1 MKQIY
6 ITNIKIDSVRHL
18 KDINIPLFGE
28 KRKNLIITGKNV
40 SEKTSVLEALSIYL
54 KSVADDRS
62 FNDYEDSLVFYK
74 NRLEELKQQNNIQ
87 EINQCEAQ
95 IQFYEDK
102 IQETRKGL
110 KISFNVETADMYR
123 AFQNGNMILAYYS
136 ADRVFKT
143 EEVKNVEKVNFNE
156 KYSINEKPSTKFVK
170 YLVDLKVTQALALT
184 GNKKEKAD
192 QIDEWFQ
199 SLEKLLKSIFGDE
212 SIKLIFDEEQFQ
224 FYISM
229 QNREK
234 FDFNTLS
241 SGYAAILDIVV
252 DIIMRMEKYTN
263 RKFEYRMPGIV
274 LIDEIETH
282 LHLEL
287 QKNILQLLTSF
298 FPNIQ
303 FIVTTHSP
311 FVINSINNAVIY
323 DLENHTLI
331 PNGLNDIPYEGIIES
346 YFNVNL
352 LSKDLEEKFNR
363 YKELVKKEQLEDEDF
378 SEIARLQM
386 FLEEIPDYLALDITT
401 EYQALKLEFERRTDL
416 Q

>member
-28 KRKNLIITGKNV
+28 KRKNLIITGKNG
-40 SEKTSVLEALSIYL
+40 SGKTSVLEALSIYL

-170 YLVDLKVTQALALT
+170 YLVDLKVTQALAC
-184 GNKKEKAD
+184 
-192 QIDEWFQ
+192 
-199 SLEKLLKSIFGDE
+199 E
-212 SIKLIFDEEQFQ
+212 SR
-224 FYISM
+224 YI
-229 QNREK
+229 
-234 FDFNTLS
+234 LC
-241 SGYAAILDIVV
+241 
-252 DIIMRMEKYTN
+252 
-263 RKFEYRMPGIV
+263 
-274 LIDEIETH
+274 
-282 LHLEL
+282 
-287 QKNILQLLTSF
+287 
-298 FPNIQ
+298 
-303 FIVTTHSP
+303 
-311 FVINSINNAVIY
+311 
-323 DLENHTLI
+323 
-331 PNGLNDIPYEGIIES
+331 
-346 YFNVNL
+346 
-352 LSKDLEEKFNR
+352 
-363 YKELVKKEQLEDEDF
+363 
-378 SEIARLQM
+378 
-386 FLEEIPDYLALDITT
+386 
-401 EYQALKLEFERRTDL
+401 
-416 Q
+416 

>member
-6 ITNIKIDSVRHL
+6 ITNIKINSVRHL
-18 KDINIPLFGE
+18 KDINIPLSGE
-28 KRKNLIITGKNV
+28 KRKNLIITGKNG
-40 SEKTSVLEALSIYL
+40 SGKTSVLEALSIYL

-62 FNDYEDSLVFYK
+62 FNDYEDSLVFYR
-74 NRLEELKQQNNIQ
+74 NRLEEMKQQNNIQ

-102 IQETRKGL
+102 IQVTRNGL
-110 KISFNVETADMYR
+110 KISFNVETADMYK

-143 EEVKNVEKVNFNE
+143 EEVKNVEKINFNE
-156 KYSINEKPSTKFVK
+156 NYSINEKPSIKFVK

-303 FIVTTHSP
+303 FVVTTHSP
-311 FVINSINNAVIY
+311 FIINSINNAVIY
-323 DLENHTLI
+323 DLENHTFI
-331 PNGLNDIPYEGIIES
+331 PNGLNDIPYEGIVES
-346 YFNVNL
+346 YFNVSL

-363 YKELVKKEQLEDEDF
+363 YKELVKKDQLEDEDF